1 MPVQTQMQVR
11 RGTASSW
18 TSTNPTLAAGELGF
32 ETDTGKF
39 KIGTGSSTWTG
50 LAYATGLN
58 AITYLYNATAAQT
71 TFSGA
76 DANGLTL
83 AYTVGTEQVF
93 LNGALQVRG
102 SDYTATN
109 GTSIVLTSGAL
120 AGDVLNVIA
129 YGATTITDTYTQAQ
143 ADAKFFQ
150 NANAFLA
157 GKNKI
162 INGDFAI
169 NQRAFTSTTTSSVFT
184 FDRWATR
191 ATDGTSTFTAQTFT
205 AGSAPVSGYEGT
217 NYVDIASTGQTLTS
231 ARTGFQQWIESV
243 RTFAGQTVTVSFWAK
258 ATSGTPAI
266 AAYFDQNYGTGGST
280 ATQTAGQ
287 KVTLSTS
294 WARYSLTYSIPSIS
308 GKTIG
313 TSDKLGLFFL
323 TSAGSN
329 FNTESNSLGIQTTTI
344 SLWGVQVEAGSIATP
359 FQTATGTIQGELA
372 ACQRYYYKLTTGA
385 QFASL
390 GLGAM
395 LSTSQMEMVVPFGTE
410 MRTAPSLDQV
420 SGTSYYGYQ
429 LSAGNQTF
437 NAFIIDRASTKQIS
451 LYVNLSTTVGG
462 QTGWVYANSTSTSL
476 AFSAE
481 L

>member
-120 AGDVLNVIA
+120 ASDVLNVIA

-150 NANAFLA
+150 TANAFLA

-162 INGDFAI
+162 INGDFSV
-169 NQRAFTSTTTSSVFT
+169 NQRGFTSTTTATT
-184 FDRWATR
+184 FGHDRWRLRSAGGTATYSTQ
-191 ATDGTSTFTAQTFT
+191 AFTPGT
-205 AGSAPVSGYEGT
+205 APVAGYEGT
-217 NYVDIASTGQTLTS
+217 NFARLVTSGQSGTNDYAS
-231 ARTGFQQWIESV
+231 IEQPIEDV

-258 ATSGTPAI
+258 ASTGTPNVGLTMQQ
-266 AAYFDQNYGTGGST
+266 YFGSGGST
-280 ATQTAGQ
+280 SVYTSPAIKAITD
-287 KVTLSTS
+287 S
-294 WARYSLTYSIPSIS
+294 WARYSFNVAVPSVS
-308 GKTIG
+308 GKTITTSSSLSLWLETSVG
-313 TSDKLGLFFL
+313 TAI
-323 TSAGSN
+323 SAAG
-329 FNTESNSLGIQTTTI
+329 FAAVGIQNVTI
-344 SLWGVQVEAGSIATP
+344 DIWGVQVEAGSIATP

-372 ACQRYYYKLTTGA
+372 ACQRYFQVIGGTSNGYPILQAYSITTGTDLRHSIS
-385 QFASL
+385 FP
-390 GLGAM
+390 
-395 LSTSQMEMVVPFGTE
+395 VK
-410 MRTAPSLDQV
+410 MRTTPTATKN
-420 SGTSYYGYQ
+420 GTW
-429 LSAGNQTF
+429 A
-437 NAFIIDRASTKQIS
+437 
-451 LYVNLSTTVGG
+451 VGFCG
-462 QTGWVYANSTSTSL
+462 QPTADFLTPDGFALKVTSTGSTQVFTYPDSTDDTIT
-476 AFSAE
+476 FSAE